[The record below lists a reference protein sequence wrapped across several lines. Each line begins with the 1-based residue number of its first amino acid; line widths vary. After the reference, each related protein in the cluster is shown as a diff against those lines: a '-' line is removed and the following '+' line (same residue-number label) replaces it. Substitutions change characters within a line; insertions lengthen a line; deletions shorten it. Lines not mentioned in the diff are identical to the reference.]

1 MMKTVWYRRAWVL
14 GLLVFTAVAQAQT
27 RPHAGAV
34 DPANSSLPAILEPE
48 AAVGRALEGNP
59 GLAAIR
65 SRVEALARLPVQQG
79 TLPDP
84 RLSLNV
90 LNVPVDT
97 FSLSQEGMTQIQIGL
112 SQALPFPGKLA
123 LREAVAG
130 ARVRMGEAEV
140 EELRLTLARDV
151 RTLWWQVFALDR
163 ALGTLE
169 ADKGLMRQF
178 VDIAQSKYRVGRGL
192 QQDVLLAQ
200 LELSRLFDRELDL
213 EAMRRSAVSR
223 LNTLMAVPSN
233 TPWRWPA
240 RVDDHLPPVP
250 DGTRLRQ
257 VAWRNRP
264 ILRRYQAMIDAAD
277 SRVTLAGMAD
287 YPDFKV
293 GAAYGLRS
301 GRNPNDT
308 SRADF
313 LSLRLSMNLPIY
325 DQRRQGPQ
333 LDQRKRER
341 IEAGFRLRD
350 IENRVADEV
359 ERALAD
365 YVRSREQVRLFSRGI
380 IPQAVQ
386 TVASM
391 RAGYQVNKVDFLN
404 LMRAQITLFNY
415 QTRYWRTLSE
425 AHQALARLS
434 AATGKELEHE

>member
-1 MMKTVWYRRAWVL
+1 MKKSVSVCLAWGLV
-14 GLLVFTAVAQAQT
+14 LLVSHSMAQAG
-27 RPHAGAV
+27 PASGVGA
-34 DPANSSLPAILEPE
+34 SLPPLLELE
-48 AAVGRALEGNP
+48 AAVARAMDGNP

-65 SRVEALARLPVQQG
+65 SRAEALALIPIQQG

-97 FSLSQEGMTQIQIGL
+97 FSLSQEGMTQVQIGL
-112 SQALPFPGKLA
+112 AQELPFPGKLA
-123 LREAVAG
+123 LREAVAS
-130 ARVRMGEAEV
+130 ARAEMGEAEV
-140 EELRLTLARDV
+140 GELRLTLVRDV
-151 RTLWWQVFALDR
+151 RTAWWQIFAIDR
-163 ALGTLE
+163 ALETLE
-169 ADKGLMRQF
+169 ANKRVMRQF

-200 LELSRLFDRELDL
+200 LELSRFFDRELDL
-213 EAMRRSAVSR
+213 EAVRRSLMSR
-223 LNTLMAVPSN
+223 LNALMAAPAG
-233 TPWRWPA
+233 TLWRLPT
-240 RVDDHLPPVP
+240 RVDDKLPPVP
-250 DGTRLRQ
+250 DSDRLRQ
-257 VAWRNRP
+257 AALKNRP
-264 ILRRYQAMIDAAD
+264 IVRRHRAMIDMTESGVA
-277 SRVTLAGMAD
+277 LAEKD
-287 YPDFKV
+287 NYPDFKL

-301 GRNPNDT
+301 GRNPDGGG
-308 SRADF
+308 RADF

-325 DQRRQGPQ
+325 DRRRQGPQ
-333 LDQRKRER
+333 LDQRRRER

-350 IENRVADEV
+350 IEDRVADEV

-365 YVRSREQVRLFSRGI
+365 YARSREQVSLFSRGI

-425 AHQALARLS
+425 ARQALARLA